1 MSNAT
6 PVFKA
11 WVPEWLIRIS
21 LLLVVLPGIIL
32 FSLSISNVGAAA
44 GYYGISPNDAQF
56 SMIILYAATASFVV
70 LEKRFFRSMA
80 SKVYLLISVLLL
92 VTTCYICYNVHTFF
106 LLLIFR
112 YIQGLLTCTSLSIK
126 LTLMF
131 NRLHSERSKEI
142 GYSVVYCVLLC
153 VSPLSILF
161 TAAIIDNYNFNV
173 IYKCAIYSFIPG
185 AVLMCIIMNNVHL
198 SRKTPLYQLDWG
210 SFIIYSTALSLIGYV
225 MVYGQQYEWFDDR
238 RITASV
244 VALLVLLTIFVIR
257 QLHAKRPYFHIQA
270 FKYRSF
276 VLAALLLFVFYIC
289 RGSFGITTSYMG
301 SVLGI
306 DPIHMGYLLIY
317 NLGAIIISVTISSRF
332 LLMKKPL
339 RLILIYGFAFL
350 LAFHVYMCFVFST
363 QVDSEDLII
372 PVILQG
378 LGAGMLMTPII
389 LFIVSSSPLKY
400 GNTGSAIG
408 IFMRFTGFCS
418 SIALIN
424 YFQLYRQSDHLSRF
438 QEKLSGLNPV
448 TVQKLAA
455 YKQAL
460 TSRGVATDQ
469 AAKIANG
476 LLSKNVG
483 AQAQLRFAMD
493 YYQIISWLLLI
504 IILVIIL
511 FPSKQPTVI
520 SLGENQPAPIVY

>member
-1 MSNAT
+1 MSNVT
-6 PVFKA
+6 PVFKP

-112 YIQGLLTCTSLSIK
+112 YIQGLLTCTSLSIT

-161 TAAIIDNYNFNV
+161 TAAIIDDYNFNV

-276 VLAALLLFVFYIC
+276 VLAALLFVCILHLPRFVWDHHLLHGQC
-289 RGSFGITTSYMG
+289 FRHRP
-301 SVLGI
+301 
-306 DPIHMGYLLIY
+306 DPHGVP
-317 NLGAIIISVTISSRF
+317 A
-332 LLMKKPL
+332 
-339 RLILIYGFAFL
+339 
-350 LAFHVYMCFVFST
+350 
-363 QVDSEDLII
+363 DL
-372 PVILQG
+372 
-378 LGAGMLMTPII
+378 
-389 LFIVSSSPLKY
+389 
-400 GNTGSAIG
+400 
-408 IFMRFTGFCS
+408 
-418 SIALIN
+418 
-424 YFQLYRQSDHLSRF
+424 
-438 QEKLSGLNPV
+438 
-448 TVQKLAA
+448 
-455 YKQAL
+455 
-460 TSRGVATDQ
+460 
-469 AAKIANG
+469 
-476 LLSKNVG
+476 
-483 AQAQLRFAMD
+483 
-493 YYQIISWLLLI
+493 
-504 IILVIIL
+504 
-511 FPSKQPTVI
+511 
-520 SLGENQPAPIVY
+520 